1 MGGMQ
6 RRKGATGE
14 RELVDLLNRLG
25 FLARRTAQYC
35 GNSGDA
41 ADIVIRDLPFHAEVK
56 RTERLKWRDTLRQV
70 QRDAKGKPWVIFHRQ
85 SNMPWLVIMEV
96 GAWADDS
103 TAARYAR
110 ELKRKQLDEVATRE
124 VHPCA
129 EVREGVQGEG
139 EAPNRR
145 DVDRTA

>member
-25 FLARRTAQYC
+25 FIARRTAQYC
-35 GNSGDA
+35 GSSGDA
-41 ADIVIRDLPFHAEVK
+41 ADVLIRDLAFHAEVK

-96 GAWADDS
+96 GTWADDS
-103 TAARYAR
+103 TAARNAR
-110 ELKRKQLDEVATRE
+110 EIRRVQLNEAATRE
-124 VHPCA
+124 VQA
-129 EVREGVQGEG
+129 STEIRQGV
-139 EAPNRR
+139 
-145 DVDRTA
+145 

>member
-25 FLARRTAQYC
+25 FIARRTAQYC
-35 GNSGDA
+35 GSSGDA
-41 ADIVIRDLPFHAEVK
+41 SDIVISDFPMHTEVK

-70 QRDAKGKPWVIFHRQ
+70 QRDSHGKPWVIFHRQ

-96 GAWADDS
+96 TAWADDS
-103 TAARYAR
+103 QAAATARATR
-110 ELKRKQLDEVATRE
+110 KRIIDEAATRE
-124 VHPCA
+124 VQA
-129 EVREGVQGEG
+129 STEVRAGVQ
-139 EAPNRR
+139 
-145 DVDRTA
+145 D